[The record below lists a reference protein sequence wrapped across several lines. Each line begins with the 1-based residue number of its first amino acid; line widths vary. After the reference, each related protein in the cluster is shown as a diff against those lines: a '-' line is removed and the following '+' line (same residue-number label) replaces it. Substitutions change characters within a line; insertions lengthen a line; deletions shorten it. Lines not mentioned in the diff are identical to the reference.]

1 MPSEMTCVAEPAAIC
16 TARLDQVTG
25 KRWFIMASTPRREI
39 RPGTAMSLAQH
50 TKDIERKL
58 VAKTAVHELREPVQ
72 AILSFLC
79 VLLEERTGPLS
90 DLQRDFLA
98 TADQATRRL
107 KRRIDDLQLTMTEHL
122 DLTIR
127 PEATDLLTRVSEC
140 CQELS
145 QIAAGYGVQLE
156 LDTTK
161 TVHRPQTW
169 ADPDRVDQIFLNL
182 IENAIEYS
190 TGGTKVRISVQACQP
205 DSWSVTVRN
214 TIGELLNEDPSTWF
228 MPQSRGKNGIATRS
242 NGQGLGLTAA
252 EKLAR
257 AQGGEITAR
266 ARGRTVSIT
275 VTFPAWHP
283 APAEHLNG
291 HDTTFHT
298 WGDF

>member
-1 MPSEMTCVAEPAAIC
+1 MTSPA
-16 TARLDQVTG
+16 
-25 KRWFIMASTPRREI
+25 RRESHAGKAPSPA
-39 RPGTAMSLAQH
+39 RGGQRS
-50 TKDIERKL
+50 ERNL

-107 KRRIDDLQLTMTEHL
+107 KRRIDDLQLIMTEHM

-127 PEATDLLTRVSEC
+127 PEVTDLLTRVEEC
-140 CQELS
+140 CHELS
-145 QIAAGYGVQLE
+145 EIANSYNVQLDI
-156 LDTTK
+156 DTGQMSQ
-161 TVHRPQTW
+161 RPRIW
-169 ADPDRVDQIFLNL
+169 ADPDRIDQILLNL
-182 IENAIEYS
+182 VENAIQYS
-190 TGGTKVRISVQACQP
+190 LRGTRVKIRVYAHAA
-205 DSWSVTVRN
+205 DGWSVTVQN

-228 MPQSRGKNGIATRS
+228 VAQTRGQQGISTRS

-257 AQGGEITAR
+257 AQDGDIKARVHNRTVEITA
-266 ARGRTVSIT
+266 S
-275 VTFPAWHP
+275 FPAWRP

-291 HDTTFHT
+291 HDTTFHA
-298 WGDF
+298 WGDL